1 MTSRPELLVQRLVML
16 VADRLY
22 VPGWQAVKLEFVA
35 PGINIELLYHWY
47 AKGPEPSIIVE
58 FRMGQTPVQ
67 FSSVL
72 GVEIATRGQS
82 AAMALGT
89 IKEIIIKTIDMK
101 LANFI
106 EDNHFLWL
114 L

>member
-1 MTSRPELLVQRLVML
+1 M
-16 VADRLY
+16 
-22 VPGWQAVKLEFVA
+22 EFVA

-47 AKGPEPSIIVE
+47 TKGPGPSVTVE

-67 FSSVL
+67 LRSVSC
-72 GVEIATRGQS
+72 VEIATRGQS

-89 IKEIIIKTIDMK
+89 IKEIIIKMIDLK
-101 LANFI
+101 LADFI
-106 EDNHFLWL
+106 EDNHLLWL

>member
-1 MTSRPELLVQRLVML
+1 MEL
-16 VADRLY
+16 
-22 VPGWQAVKLEFVA
+22 VA

-47 AKGPEPSIIVE
+47 AKGPRQSVTVE
-58 FRMGQTPVQ
+58 FRTGQGPVQ

-89 IKEIIIKTIDMK
+89 IKEIIIKMIDMK
-101 LANFI
+101 LADFI
-106 EDNHFLWL
+106 EDNHLLWL
-114 L
+114 M